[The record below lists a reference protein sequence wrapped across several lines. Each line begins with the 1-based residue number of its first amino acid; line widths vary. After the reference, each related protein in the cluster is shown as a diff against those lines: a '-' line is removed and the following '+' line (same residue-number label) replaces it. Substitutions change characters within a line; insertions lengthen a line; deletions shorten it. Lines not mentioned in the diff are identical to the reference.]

1 MFRKLFSKTDRR
13 RVVANK
19 QIRHICWDGEEE
31 DIPILCGLLS
41 QYPELVNEK
50 VDDGFR
56 VFDNNTPFEK
66 SFLRNNLSPKISL
79 AIWRMGENIFDHN
92 ILGMGTC
99 PEFMPILSE
108 HLERGG
114 SPNEFD
120 KFDEGRSLLNYASQ
134 SHNYLAVEEL
144 KNHNDFDMSKVI
156 GAMCSW
162 SNGPYITDYAK
173 TMKNRPH
180 LFSDEAALR
189 TFSILNELIQT
200 DQASAENVL
209 FTPETLWKKSILKN
223 HNYKILPSNSQ
234 PIFIFHEEEKE
245 AFSFLQA
252 KAKEYQSID
261 FYIWIIDEYC
271 KEINQLIEDM
281 CPSPYQTSQEE
292 AVVELEKLY
301 ETFNDLN

>member
-19 QIRHICWDGEEE
+19 QIRHICLDGEEE

-41 QYPELVNEK
+41 QYPELVRER
-50 VDDGFR
+50 VDDYFPS
-56 VFDNNTPFEK
+56 FDNRTLFEK

-114 SPNEFD
+114 SPNEFHD
-120 KFDEGRSLLNYASQ
+120 GRSLLDYASE
-134 SHNYLAVEEL
+134 SYNYLAVEKL
-144 KNHNDFDMSKVI
+144 KNHNNFDMSKVI
-156 GAMCSW
+156 GAMHSW
-162 SNGPYITDYAK
+162 SQGPYITDDITDRAK

-180 LFSDEAALR
+180 LFSDEAALK
-189 TFSILNELIQT
+189 TFSILNGLIQT
-200 DQASAENVL
+200 DQASAEND
-209 FTPETLWKKSILKN
+209 FFAPKTLWKKSILKS
-223 HNYKILPSNSQ
+223 HNYKIRRSNSQ
-234 PIFIFHEEEKE
+234 PIFLFHEEEKE

-271 KEINQLIEDM
+271 EEINQLIEDM
-281 CPSPYQTSQEE
+281 CLGTSREE
-292 AVVELEKLY
+292 AVVELENLY

>member
-1 MFRKLFSKTDRR
+1 MFSKTDRR
-13 RVVANK
+13 RVVAHK
-19 QIRHICWDGEEE
+19 QIRLICGDGEEE

-41 QYPELVNEK
+41 QYPELVNGK
-50 VDDGFR
+50 VDDYFPS
-56 VFDNNTPFEK
+56 FDNRTLFEK

-79 AIWRMGENIFDHN
+79 AIWRMGEDIFDHN

-108 HLERGG
+108 HLKRGG
-114 SPNEFD
+114 SPN
-120 KFDEGRSLLNYASQ
+120 KFDEFDGSRSLLNYASE
-134 SHNYLAVEEL
+134 SYNYLAVEEL
-144 KNHNDFDMSKVI
+144 KNHDDFDMSKVI
-156 GAMCSW
+156 GAMHAW
-162 SNGPYITDYAK
+162 SNGPYITDRAK
-173 TMKNRPH
+173 TKNNRPH

-200 DQASAENVL
+200 DQASAENVF

-223 HNYKILPSNSQ
+223 QNYKIRPSNSQ
-234 PIFIFHEEEKE
+234 PLFLFHEEQKE

-252 KAKEYQSID
+252 KAKEYQSIE

-271 KEINQLIEDM
+271 EEINQLIEDM
-281 CPSPYQTSQEE
+281 CLGTSREE
-292 AVVELEKLY
+292 AVVELENLY